1 MILILSSF
9 YYSYLRYQKGRKRL
23 IQLKDAEMNRQK
35 SVLEKD
41 INQKQKQI
49 SELEEEKLRNELNYK
64 SDELIKT
71 TLNVVRKNEI
81 LQKIKKDA
89 VNLSRTINDGNL
101 SSIRRGMLR
110 LINQI
115 DINLEHDSDLDNFQN
130 SFNAVHDDFFKKLDT
145 QYPQLSYKDKM
156 LCAYIKMSLMSK
168 EIAPLLNIS
177 VRGVEINR
185 YRLRKKLGLDE
196 KANLAKFLQNI

>member
-1 MILILSSF
+1 MIPILSSF

-41 INQKQKQI
+41 INQKQI

-81 LQKIKKDA
+81 LKK
-89 VNLSRTINDGNL
+89 S
-101 SSIRRGMLR
+101 
-110 LINQI
+110 
-115 DINLEHDSDLDNFQN
+115 
-130 SFNAVHDDFFKKLDT
+130 KKT
-145 QYPQLSYKDKM
+145 Q
-156 LCAYIKMSLMSK
+156 
-168 EIAPLLNIS
+168 
-177 VRGVEINR
+177 
-185 YRLRKKLGLDE
+185 
-196 KANLAKFLQNI
+196 

>member
-41 INQKQKQI
+41 INQKQI

-71 TLNVVRKNEI
+71 TLKVVRKNEI
-81 LQKIKKDA
+81 LKK
-89 VNLSRTINDGNL
+89 S
-101 SSIRRGMLR
+101 
-110 LINQI
+110 
-115 DINLEHDSDLDNFQN
+115 
-130 SFNAVHDDFFKKLDT
+130 KKT
-145 QYPQLSYKDKM
+145 Q
-156 LCAYIKMSLMSK
+156 
-168 EIAPLLNIS
+168 
-177 VRGVEINR
+177 
-185 YRLRKKLGLDE
+185 
-196 KANLAKFLQNI
+196 